1 MEGTALICVPRQ
13 TEALSPVSLSLRVA
27 HWRARV
33 LTDVSCTVAAQ
44 SGEDTATTDD
54 DKDIEATD
62 SESVSDQ
69 SRTPRRRIPPSAP
82 LALVLVLCVLFSTRS
97 LVPE

>member
-1 MEGTALICVPRQ
+1 MPRQ
-13 TEALSPVSLSLRVA
+13 TEALSLPACLSLRVA

-69 SRTPRRRIPPSAP
+69 SRTPSRGAFPPP
-82 LALVLVLCVLFSTRS
+82 LPLSLSLSCVSCSLLARS
-97 LVPE
+97 FQD